1 MDRKHLGFFIFLNNI
16 PEDDSL
22 LSVKMLRG
30 GKTKKSKTVRRKT
43 CTVEKAE
50 TTYGVDVFYPSLL
63 AVSELDTKQLVC
75 NLPCLVFSSDEIIFI
90 YIEEFRLIDESDKT
104 IMYCKTLK

>member
-30 GKTKKSKTVRRKT
+30 GKTKKIQNCKK
-43 CTVEKAE
+43 E
-50 TTYGVDVFYPSLL
+50 D
-63 AVSELDTKQLVC
+63 
-75 NLPCLVFSSDEIIFI
+75 
-90 YIEEFRLIDESDKT
+90 
-104 IMYCKTLK
+104 MYCRES